1 MFTGENSTRH
11 GIMRMH
17 AIACIAVQSV
27 DDDSNQQKVGDGF
40 RYSVIRKD
48 DRLYD
53 VLLMS
58 CHQALG

>member
-1 MFTGENSTRH
+1 MIQRNVYRRDSTRT

-40 RYSVIRKD
+40 RYSVIR
-48 DRLYD
+48 
-53 VLLMS
+53 
-58 CHQALG
+58 